1 MAEWCAGE
9 WRRRDGTGRDG
20 TGRNG
25 TGRDGTGRDG
35 TGRVEEQTA
44 IRGEERGRER
54 DWEKRRKEVALK
66 GD

>member
-1 MAEWCAGE
+1 VAQ
-9 WRRRDGTGRDG
+9 TGRDG
-20 TGRNG
+20 TE
-25 TGRDGTGRDG
+25 RDRPGRDG